1 MVIFRNKAALF
12 VFFTTIMQYVLQNRC
27 HMLIEFSVTNYR
39 SFWGTQTLSMFA
51 SADKELQEENSSLP
65 PAKGLP
71 RLLRSAVIYGPNGSG
86 KSNLV
91 KALDF
96 MQDFVLTSS
105 KDSQAGERIDSPQF
119 LFNELGPSQAS
130 EFEIIFIQDEIR
142 YQYGFKATRQRVI
155 HEWLFAYPAG
165 KAQRWFERSYDPKR
179 EKEAWYFGSKFLGS
193 KKTWQD
199 HTRPNALFLSTA
211 VQLNSEQLQPV
222 FTWFKKLVTISHGE
236 LISPSFSADSCE
248 DEDCYADILNFLRNA
263 DIDVDGIEVKEKKV
277 ESLLL
282 PEDMPEE
289 VRAAIRKDLEGKKY
303 KEVFFRH
310 RVGDSDKYV
319 SLPLGEESDGTQKL
333 FAYSAPWLDL
343 LKNGLIL
350 VVDELDN
357 SFHPHLVR
365 YLLKLIHGK
374 ESNKKNGQLIFSTHD
389 TSILD
394 SNILRRDQIWFME
407 KDKEKATQL
416 YPLTD
421 FHPRKNEALEK
432 GYLQGRYGALPY
444 IGEVKF

>member
-1 MVIFRNKAALF
+1 MRNRADLIGD
-12 VFFTTIMQYVLQNRC
+12 V
-27 HMLIEFSVTNYR
+27 MLIEFSVRNFR
-39 SFWGTQTLSMFA
+39 SFWERQTLSMSA
-51 SADKELQEENSSLP
+51 STTKELQAENSFLP
-65 PAKGLP
+65 SAIGLP
-71 RLLRSAVIYGPNGSG
+71 RLLHSAVIYGPNGSG

-96 MQDFVLTSS
+96 MQEFVLSSS
-105 KDSQAGERIDSPQF
+105 KESQAGERIDATPF
-119 LFNELGPSQAS
+119 LFNEMGPSQPS
-130 EFEIIFIQDEIR
+130 EFEIIFVQNKVR
-142 YQYGFKATRQRVI
+142 YQYGFKATQQRI
-155 HEWLFAYPAG
+155 FHEWLLAYPTT

-179 EKEAWYFGSKFLGS
+179 EKESWYFGSKFLGS
-193 KKTWQD
+193 KNTWQE

-222 FTWFKKLVTISHGE
+222 FTWFKKLVTIPHGE
-236 LISPSFSADSCE
+236 LISPAFSADSCE
-248 DEDCYADILNFLRNA
+248 DKDSCADILNFMQNA
-263 DIDVDGIEVKEKKV
+263 DIDVDGIEIKEKKF
-277 ESLLL
+277 ELL
-282 PEDMPEE
+282 PFPKGMPEE
-289 VRAAIRKDLEGKKY
+289 LRAAIKNDLEGKTY
-303 KEVFFRH
+303 KEVFFSH
-310 RVGDSDKYV
+310 RIGDSEKNV

-343 LKNGLIL
+343 LNNGRIL

-365 YLLKLIHGK
+365 YLLKLIHSK
-374 ESNKKNGQLIFSTHD
+374 DSNKKNGQLIFSTHD

-394 SNILRRDQIWFME
+394 AKILRRDQIWFME
-407 KDKEKATQL
+407 KDEEKATQL

-421 FHPRKNEALEK
+421 FHPRKKEALEK